1 MIKSRVALAPGL
13 MRGLVELLASNLPA
27 QSQIVLRDLLGQ
39 LPGLSLMTLVEMLES
54 SCLSSHL
61 QPSV

>member
-13 MRGLVELLASNLPA
+13 MRDLVELLVSNLPA